1 MPSVKL
7 QIDWLWVMMDDLIL
21 YLKGCGSVLPQLR
34 EFFML
39 ERGNASNNELWK
51 ANNLNSKK
59 FPSIGTNF

>member
-1 MPSVKL
+1 VIKGGWMPSIKL
-7 QIDWLWVMMDDLIL
+7 QI
-21 YLKGCGSVLPQLR
+21 GCGSVLPQLR

-39 ERGNASNNELWK
+39 EGGNASNNKLWK

>member
-1 MPSVKL
+1 
-7 QIDWLWVMMDDLIL
+7 MMDDLIL